1 MVHESTTLTGA
12 KFSYIKFSQ
21 NHTTLS
27 CLREVHTANNNDTVQ
42 FSMCVKQ
49 SLVFVGHMI
58 SGGLAHRET
67 GRFPGG
73 PLFKEVFRAPGRTG
87 EFISLIIS

>member
-1 MVHESTTLTGA
+1 MTILTVVVVVVVVVVVAVCCYYICCTTTTITTNTNTYTMFSTAITA
-12 KFSYIKFSQ
+12 A
-21 NHTTLS
+21 TT
-27 CLREVHTANNNDTVQ
+27 D
-42 FSMCVKQ
+42 
-49 SLVFVGHMI
+49 VGMTI

-73 PLFKEVFRAPGRTG
+73 PLLQEVFRAPSRRS